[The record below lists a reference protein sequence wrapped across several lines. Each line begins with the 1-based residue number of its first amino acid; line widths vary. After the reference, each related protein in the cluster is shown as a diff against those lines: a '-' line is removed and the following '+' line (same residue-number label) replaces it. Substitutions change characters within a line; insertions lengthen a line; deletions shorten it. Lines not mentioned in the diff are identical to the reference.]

1 VRLPVLSSTELGSK
15 VNCRVDVTEID
26 AVVWIIVKIGEIE
39 TPRVAEKFA
48 TDTLGLRS
56 SEVEMLCFVLLLV
69 EVTTVDGRLRVN
81 ASEKRVVFTIDVTD
95 VDLLTTEV
103 CVPIGRDN
111 LTETPAS
118 EV

>member
-1 VRLPVLSSTELGSK
+1 MRLPVLSSTELGSK

-26 AVVWIIVKIGEIE
+26 AVVWLIVEIGEIE
-39 TPRVAEKFA
+39 SLCVAEKFA
-48 TDTLGLRS
+48 TDTLGVRS

-81 ASEKRVVFTIDVTD
+81 ASEKRVLFNIDATD

-103 CVPIGRDN
+103 CVSIGPDN
-111 LTETPAS
+111 LVETPAS